1 MTHTSSTR
9 LHRPIGFR
17 SASIF
22 LAREQTQRISQKVVH
37 STLTREYRGKSKT
50 RQSAPATSLSFA
62 TFAESHLSV
71 RTRPVSTSYNKRL
84 LRRLVSKTL
93 LSQDRPRLT
102 MPLCRTLTHA
112 PQISLS
118 LQFRRL
124 NDGTVEDLPANSF
137 KTD

>member
-1 MTHTSSTR
+1 MTHTSSAR
-9 LHRPIGFR
+9 LQRPISFR

-50 RQSAPATSLSFA
+50 RQSAPATSFSFA

-71 RTRPVSTSYNKRL
+71 LTRPVSTSFNKRL

-93 LSQDRPRLT
+93 LTQDRPRLT
-102 MPLCRTLTHA
+102 LPLCRTLTHA

-124 NDGTVEDLPANSF
+124 NDGASRGLTSKLIKD
-137 KTD
+137 